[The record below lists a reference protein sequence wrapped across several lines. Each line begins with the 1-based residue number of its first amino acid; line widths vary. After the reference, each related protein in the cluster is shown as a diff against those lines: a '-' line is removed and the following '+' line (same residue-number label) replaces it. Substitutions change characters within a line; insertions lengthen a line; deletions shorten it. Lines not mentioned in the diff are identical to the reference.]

1 MTPEHRLA
9 AAVSVEDVR
18 AIMQGLI
25 RKATSGD
32 VAAAKFVLDRADND
46 ARIAAYDEDGWGG
59 LLGDKKKSDG
69 A

>member
-25 RKATSGD
+25 RKATGGD

-46 ARIAAYDEDGWGG
+46 ARIAACDEDDWAE
-59 LLGDKKKSDG
+59 LLGGKKKIDV

>member
-25 RKATSGD
+25 RKATGGD
-32 VAAAKFVLDRADND
+32 EGRGGQNVRKIASMISLCRSLIFVAVL
-46 ARIAAYDEDGWGG
+46 
-59 LLGDKKKSDG
+59 K
-69 A
+69 

>member
-25 RKATSGD
+25 RKAQGGD
-32 VAAAKFVLDRADND
+32 VAAAKFCMDRADHD
-46 ARIAAYDEDGWGG
+46 ARIAACN
-59 LLGDKKKSDG
+59 
-69 A
+69 

>member
-25 RKATSGD
+25 RKAQGGD
-32 VAAAKFVLDRADND
+32 VAAAKFCMDRADHD
-46 ARIAAYDEDGWGG
+46 ARIAACNEDDWAE
-59 LLGDKKKSDG
+59 LLGGKKKIDDC
-69 A
+69 

>member
-25 RKATSGD
+25 RKATLKRCVESG
-32 VAAAKFVLDRADND
+32 VKNIGVFETIGTPKHPRLARRSLAATGIRL
-46 ARIAAYDEDGWGG
+46 
-59 LLGDKKKSDG
+59 
-69 A
+69 